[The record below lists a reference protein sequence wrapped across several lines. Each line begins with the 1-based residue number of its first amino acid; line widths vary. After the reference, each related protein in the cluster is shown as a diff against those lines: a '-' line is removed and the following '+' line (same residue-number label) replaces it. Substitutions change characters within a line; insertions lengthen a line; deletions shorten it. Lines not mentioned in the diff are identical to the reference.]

1 MDRVDDLDRKI
12 LSELQKDARVPFRQ
26 IADKH
31 GVSIGTVHNRLKKLK
46 DDGILKGY
54 VPVLDVLKLNYT
66 MVALIYIKVEGGHLE
81 DVKAELANLG
91 EVNVMFHTS
100 GIYDLVLI
108 ARFKSMIDFSE
119 FNNKI
124 NKIRYMKAEVNI
136 VLETL
141 KDEYQVKL

>member
-1 MDRVDDLDRKI
+1 MDDLDRKI
-12 LSELQKDARVPFRQ
+12 LGELQKDARVPFRQ

-46 DDGILKGY
+46 DEGILKGY

-81 DVKAELANLG
+81 DVKEELAQRFT